1 MNAHRSTFAS
11 LLIFLLLA
19 GVSYGQVSVAS
30 VPQQLRQA
38 EPPPASATAAE
49 LETTGDDL
57 HARKYFADALDYYQA
72 ANAKASS
79 ARLLNKIGMM
89 NLLLMR
95 ADAARKDFE
104 RALKIDPNYADAYN
118 NLGAVE
124 YQDHRLKPAIKR
136 YQQAI
141 ALNPEFATYHS
152 NLGTAFMERKEFDK
166 AAAEYARALQIDPDV
181 FEHRGSAGIS
191 ARFPSPVLAPANYIR
206 SHRAPR
212 LRRRRIWSRS
222 GPRRLPPCGHSARQ
236 SRGHIAA
243 SPERQQYRRR
253 RSRLPSRSGPPASGS
268 SSWWRVCPC

>member
-49 LETTGDDL
+49 LETTVYYL

-72 ANAKASS
+72 SNAKSSS

-141 ALNPEFATYHS
+141 ALNPDFATYHS
-152 NLGTAFMERKEFDK
+152 NLGTAYMERKEFDK

-191 ARFPSPVLAPANYIR
+191 ARFPSP
-206 SHRAPR
+206 SDRARFHYVIAKTYAKAGNTERCLLYLTKAMEFGFKDIDRVYKEDEFATVRKDPR
-212 LRRRRIWSRS
+212 FAELMAKKQTIMQ
-222 GPRRLPPCGHSARQ
+222 P
-236 SRGHIAA
+236 
-243 SPERQQYRRR
+243 
-253 RSRLPSRSGPPASGS
+253 
-268 SSWWRVCPC
+268 